1 MSIKKRGMLIIAIAI
16 VLCLVPNISMA
27 DIKLSFKIHGGW
39 SYLQAGDVNPGTQ
52 AFLDWGTSHYEIT
65 EGEYKALHYGYEV
78 GGDLIFELG
87 RNFGVG
93 VGAGFMRFSKRNQAN
108 GWEPDYGPEALF
120 TSDSELTA
128 IPTRLFVL
136 FSTPLNRKIDIT
148 ANAGVSYFINAQYSA
163 DWQETYSVA
172 ASVEYWMNILTKAEM
187 KRDPFG
193 FQGGLGIE
201 YRLTPKMAILLEAQG
216 RWAKF
221 RGLEGSS
228 VAVAAEGGDPPAS
241 LFSEEGKLYFESFPL
256 LPDAPRLIMV
266 QSAPPNGPG
275 GQPRQA
281 VVDFSGFSLQAGFRF
296 YF

>member
-1 MSIKKRGMLIIAIAI
+1 MSIKKRGMPIIMTVI
-16 VLCLVPNISMA
+16 VLCLVPNSSQA
-27 DIKLSFKIHGGW
+27 DVKLSFKIHGGW

-65 EGEYKALHYGYEV
+65 EGEYRALHQGYEV

-108 GWEPDYGPEALF
+108 GWEPDYGPTVLF

-136 FSTPLNRKIDIT
+136 FSTPLNRKIDII
-148 ANAGVSYFINAQYSA
+148 ANAGISYFFNARYYA
-163 DWQETYSVA
+163 DWQEFYSVA
-172 ASVEYWMNILTKAEM
+172 ASVEYWMNILIKAEM

-193 FQGGLGIE
+193 FQGGMGIE
-201 YRLTPKMAILLEAQG
+201 YRLTP
-216 RWAKF
+216 
-221 RGLEGSS
+221 SYT
-228 VAVAAEGGDPPAS
+228 
-241 LFSEEGKLYFESFPL
+241 LFSEESKLYFETFPL
-256 LPDAPRLIMV
+256 LADAPRLIMV
-266 QSAPPNGPG
+266 QSAPPLGPEG
-275 GQPRQA
+275 EAREA